1 MSSMRKLLL
10 LILRTLTM
18 PILAEEHLTFLGIP
32 IDGQLDPFCQALEKQ
47 NFRCSSMYAN
57 PVFYGFFKDQR
68 ANVIVETTPET
79 HIVCQVLVAFQQ
91 LNTWNELDSMYNA
104 LKADLIAQY
113 GEPVETKEVGEGP
126 QDHTQIRQY
135 LEDVILIRRCKFETK
150 TGTIDLG
157 IDNLRLHQR
166 SRGVPYTYLIYTD
179 KANITIA
186 AQEGMM
192 CKN

>member
-1 MSSMRKLLL
+1 MKKIVTLLL
-10 LILRTLTM
+10 LALALT
-18 PILAEEHLTFLGIP
+18 AFAQEHLTFMGIP
-32 IDGQLDPFCQALEKQ
+32 IDGQLDPFSKALEQQ
-47 NFRCSSMYAN
+47 NFHCSSMFAN
-57 PVFYGFFKDQR
+57 PVFYGFFKSKR

-79 HIVCQVLVAFQQ
+79 HIVCQVLVAFQE
-91 LNTWNELDSMYNA
+91 LHTWNELDSMYNA

>member
-1 MSSMRKLLL
+1 MKKIVTLLL
-10 LILRTLTM
+10 LALALTAFAQDHM
-18 PILAEEHLTFLGIP
+18 KFMGLP
-32 IDGQLDPFCQALEKQ
+32 IDGQLTTFCQALEKQ

-79 HIVCQVLVAFQQ
+79 HIVCQVLVAFLQ

-166 SRGVPYTYLIYTD
+166 SHGVPYTYLIYTD

>member
-1 MSSMRKLLL
+1 MKKIVTLLL
-10 LILRTLTM
+10 LALALT
-18 PILAEEHLTFLGIP
+18 AFAQEHLTFMGIP
-32 IDGQLDPFCQALEKQ
+32 IDGQLDPFSKALERHD
-47 NFRCSSMYAN
+47 FHCSSMFAN
-57 PVFYGFFKDQR
+57 PVFYGFFKSKR
-68 ANVIVETTPET
+68 AHVIVETTPET

-91 LNTWNELDSMYNA
+91 LHTWYVLDSMYNA

-113 GEPVETKEVGEGP
+113 GEPVETKEIGEGP